1 MVYWLKNLFQFCF
14 DCVLLILATKI
25 DLLAQRKVTTEEGEA
40 LAKKIGAAGFIETS
54 AKNQWN
60 VDAAFQMALLAVMNS
75 RKPKRPKS
83 QCHLL

>member
-1 MVYWLKNLFQFCF
+1 VVYSLKTSNLV
-14 DCVLLILATKI
+14 DSVLLISATKI
-25 DLLAQRKVTTEEGEA
+25 DLLAQRTVTTEEGEA

-60 VDAAFQMALLAVMNS
+60 VDAAFQMALLAVMNN